1 MNDSKILITGKTGT
15 VGSNLRDGIGFSS
28 SEFDLRDFSE
38 TEKLIRKTQPGS
50 IIHCAAR
57 VGGLGEH
64 LRYKKELFYDNM
76 LINMNVLEAARKSNV
91 QRVLSFLSSCI
102 YSDMASQPY
111 NELNIHDN
119 EPFEAHYP
127 YGYSKRM
134 LEVQSRIYYEQYG
147 LKYNCVI
154 PTNIYGLHDDFNIET
169 GHVIGVLIHKC
180 FLAVRNNTDF
190 KVWGDGSQERE
201 FLYSEDVAKLAYW
214 ALENYYD
221 KEPVVFSNDQTVKI
235 KEIAEIIADTFKL
248 KGNIIFETDKP
259 SGQKSRKLSGN
270 KLKKLNNFEFTP
282 IDVGIQKTINW
293 FVENYKGARK

>member
-15 VGSNLRDGIGFSS
+15 VGSNLKDGIGFSS

-38 TEKLIRKTQPGS
+38 TEKLIRKTQPAS

-102 YSDMASQPY
+102 YSDLASQPY
-111 NELNIHDN
+111 NELNIHDS

-154 PTNIYGLHDDFNIET
+154 PTNIYGLYDDFNIET

-180 FLAVRNNTDF
+180 FLAVKNNTDF

>member
-15 VGSNLRDGIGFSS
+15 VGSNLKDGIGFSS

-38 TEKLIRKTQPGS
+38 TEKLIRKTQPAS

-102 YSDMASQPY
+102 YSDLASQPY
-111 NELNIHDN
+111 NELNIHDS

-134 LEVQSRIYYEQYG
+134 LEVQRRIYYEQYG

-154 PTNIYGLHDDFNIET
+154 PTNIYGLYDDFNIET

-180 FLAVRNNTDF
+180 FLAVKNNTDF